1 MLIRYAVMFVSQINI
16 NSLAEGFNQNRN
28 ILDLDGD
35 VYTAFQSC
43 DQYTVFQKIVNLKR
57 KERGD
62 MLENVRNKILKT
74 KEKSLV
80 DNNPSL
86 SKFLDYDYRK
96 TIFQD
101 IKASYRLVSIVLHR
115 QSKMPTIPLRT
126 LITKR
131 RRQMQQK
138 SQRRQRCT

>member
-1 MLIRYAVMFVSQINI
+1 M
-16 NSLAEGFNQNRN
+16 
-28 ILDLDGD
+28 
-35 VYTAFQSC
+35 
-43 DQYTVFQKIVNLKR
+43 NLKR

-101 IKASYRLVSIVLHR
+101 IKASYRLVSIVLYR
-115 QSKMPTIPLRT
+115 
-126 LITKR
+126 
-131 RRQMQQK
+131 
-138 SQRRQRCT
+138 

>member
-1 MLIRYAVMFVSQINI
+1 
-16 NSLAEGFNQNRN
+16 
-28 ILDLDGD
+28 
-35 VYTAFQSC
+35 
-43 DQYTVFQKIVNLKR
+43 
-57 KERGD
+57 

-101 IKASYRLVSIVLHR
+101 IKASYRLVSIVLYR
-115 QSKMPTIPLRT
+115 
-126 LITKR
+126 
-131 RRQMQQK
+131 
-138 SQRRQRCT
+138 